1 MYMVLLVAVPS
12 AWLVTARC
20 RPRRAYVRVWAGG
33 TVCVCVCICMGG
45 ARACLFVPV
54 MSVVRLSLPL
64 SRITCVCNMYL
75 VLLVA
80 DSPAWLVAARRDE
93 LMDKGTLSGS
103 MRLASR
109 SAPISHISIS
119 SIEIHRHLRSLKY
132 SSMGYSCVYPD
143 KDRIHPS

>member
-1 MYMVLLVAVPS
+1 MGGELVKTPDRIQELGAFMRANNMTPDSVPFTKQGS
-12 AWLVTARC
+12 IKYILHPVSTAARAG
-20 RPRRAYVRVWAGG
+20 RAYGQ
-33 TVCVCVCICMGG
+33 
-45 ARACLFVPV
+45 
-54 MSVVRLSLPL
+54 
-64 SRITCVCNMYL
+64 
-75 VLLVA
+75 
-80 DSPAWLVAARRDE
+80 
-93 LMDKGTLSGS
+93 GTLSGS